1 MKKSIDIQEKTS
13 ENGSIK
19 VKGVIWDGLCH
30 CSDESFEVTI
40 QTKSEP
46 NENQIK
52 KFLKETDFRSGD
64 VLQLDRV

>member
-1 MKKSIDIQEKTS
+1 MKKSIDIEETTP

-19 VKGVIWDGLCH
+19 VNGVIWDGLCH
-30 CSDESFEVTI
+30 CTDEPFEVTI

-64 VLQLDRV
+64 VLQLDSV